1 MHVLSMLIK
10 KDVGRKGVLLI
21 TRNWLNFK
29 SGILLIKLWMV
40 VHGGQFSFIWRNCA
54 KLDVSNGGKW
64 FIINYLLM
72 FKFSKQLLMQCYWP
86 KLVCFA
92 LDVGCKRSIFFYGG
106 FEEFSR
112 NNSIDRPFLLIVY
125 LSYCLETP
133 PSGLDQLIWWGGG
146 FFWLF
151 LC

>member
-1 MHVLSMLIK
+1 
-10 KDVGRKGVLLI
+10 
-21 TRNWLNFK
+21 
-29 SGILLIKLWMV
+29 
-40 VHGGQFSFIWRNCA
+40 
-54 KLDVSNGGKW
+54 
-64 FIINYLLM
+64 M